1 MSFDFC
7 FLMQKEQG
15 KAIPTM
21 VARDHKTCYTHAFAC
36 PGKSTKEEEYSD
48 QIVQKCKVS
57 VEMLG
62 YKRVAM
68 KSDQETAMRALQQRV
83 QKTVNREMVLSNSKR
98 YDATSNGK
106 IEKAIQEVE
115 GHVRTLKLHTENRIG
130 KTIPPGHPVIHWM
143 IEYAAEL
150 INMF

>member
-15 KAIPTM
+15 KSIPTL
-21 VARDHKTCYTHAFAC
+21 VDRDHKTCYTLAFTC
-36 PGKSTKEEEYSD
+36 PGKSTKEEEFSE
-48 QIVQKCKVS
+48 QIVIKCKNF
-57 VEMLG
+57 VEQLG

-68 KSDQETAMRALQQRV
+68 KSDQESAMRFFQQRV
-83 QKTVNREMVLSNSKR
+83 QKLVNCEMVLTNSKR
-98 YDATSNGK
+98 YESKSNGK

-130 KTIPPGHPVIHWM
+130 KTIPLTILSSTG
-143 IEYAAEL
+143 
-150 INMF
+150 